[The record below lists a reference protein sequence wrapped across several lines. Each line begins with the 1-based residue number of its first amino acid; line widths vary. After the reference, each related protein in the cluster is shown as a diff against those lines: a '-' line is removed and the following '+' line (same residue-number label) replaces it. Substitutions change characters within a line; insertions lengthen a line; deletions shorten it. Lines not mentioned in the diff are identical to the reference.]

1 MNQQDVED
9 QQALAANDI
18 DPDADNYNLED
29 LFTPRE
35 GTPKEIVDAYFNQ
48 AVYGP
53 EAVLLAGFRSE
64 EIAMVRI
71 ILDSYGG
78 QAVKV
83 VPCTPA
89 LLHAPVSKAL
99 VAPEPNW
106 NQPAPQAWLSG
117 STWGSQRTILFSGL
131 NPAAQS
137 AVVELLEES
146 GLPPICIAAVD
157 ADNADSVL
165 GEVLV
170 RAVKGQRSRKAG
182 AQDAEWRGRVT
193 DELPNI
199 EELLK
204 DRMPDIL
211 QEVEG
216 GEQSAEAAFAEAG
229 SAASSKD
236 RSGSSAAPECMLTN
250 GFKVLASPTAVPS
263 QSRETRASTQ
273 SAASTVASTESLPSI
288 SAGQSREFQAD
299 SQMSSTSDSYS
310 PEEFRV
316 LEPDARNLSSTD
328 DSSQSRETRASTQS
342 AASTMAST
350 ESIPGTSAG
359 QSRDFQAVS
368 SSASVPEA
376 SGIQD
381 QPAAGQ
387 SPASRPVAGASQSRE
402 PQAATQSAVSTAAS
416 SESIP
421 DSSAGQSR
429 DFQPDT
435 NAFNSNPG
443 PHQQQSPGASMPATA
458 RQSRPAGFPEPPP
471 LPSSFKLRP
480 GPSPPQQ
487 PRANGAS
494 SRPLSATPAGI
505 HADVNGRSTSGRGN
519 EFPATIG
526 PAPGSSP
533 PWIGKTAGGS
543 SSTSRMRDYAASIGA
558 GPGSSPYERRSGP
571 GKKTAARP
579 FPNASGAGEDSVGAD
594 SLSSSSSRGVVP
606 ISGMPGDKATDPL
619 PGNTDNS
626 LSSAGESSSSMLG
639 GHARSRQPSQLKSR
653 RAGSNVW
660 DPNEPDFVGF
670 PDHDRVVR
678 GGPDNPLPTIR
689 PPAPTAEPRSP
700 GFQPDVVQSSG
711 TGSAAAP
718 ADMSWG
724 TNPWQNAVRMAE
736 GGAGSR
742 VPRQPREGRRAGNSQ
757 RNPWAKTIKQQ
768 REKEWLRAGSTRPEL
783 GPKSVSGGSSAAGQQ
798 QPDQKAAEPPLSA
811 ESMRQEARGPAR
823 ELIAAA
829 MACGLTSDELKTMVD
844 EAVADKAKGKSIDP
858 LAAVKAFEP
867 EHDDVPDPRAAER
880 AVTQQQIFG
889 QMDVQRPGQNE
900 PIRATVMQ
908 GTLE

>member
-1 MNQQDVED
+1 MV
-9 QQALAANDI
+9 
-18 DPDADNYNLED
+18 P
-29 LFTPRE
+29 E
-35 GTPKEIVDAYFNQ
+35 GTSLSLAQLRSKVAASSAPSKPSTSPPSAVNSPPGGPISAGLNQ
-48 AVYGP
+48 RP
-53 EAVLLAGFRSE
+53 SEAPAAQLKTPGQPDKGETLSEDDLLAGGSKPVGRGS
-64 EIAMVRI
+64 APGDRVP
-71 ILDSYGG
+71 LTAPG
-78 QAVKV
+78 Q
-83 VPCTPA
+83 
-89 LLHAPVSKAL
+89 HAAT
-99 VAPEPNW
+99 AN
-106 NQPAPQAWLSG
+106 
-117 STWGSQRTILFSGL
+117 
-131 NPAAQS
+131 AA
-137 AVVELLEES
+137 
-146 GLPPICIAAVD
+146 I
-157 ADNADSVL
+157 
-165 GEVLV
+165 
-170 RAVKGQRSRKAG
+170 
-182 AQDAEWRGRVT
+182 QDAEGHREASRAFMDSVAGNVGMASEPPAAGDASSLR
-193 DELPNI
+193 DA
-199 EELLK
+199 
-204 DRMPDIL
+204 
-211 QEVEG
+211 
-216 GEQSAEAAFAEAG
+216 SAGCSFAEVPSSSDVVSLDDIIADIQQQQLDEDLAGPSEAGAEGTKEASQPGIMAEDPGMSREAQANTASAAVAPLSTEAIPGTSAGQSMEFQTGSAAVSASAASPDTSLTHQDDAASEPGAFTKSAQASLQQVLEPGQHVAADLGSASGSSAGQQTKPFAAG

-402 PQAATQSAVSTAAS
+402 PQAAMQSAVSTAAS

-429 DFQPDT
+429 DFQSDT

-480 GPSPPQQ
+480 GSSPPQQ

-579 FPNASGAGEDSVGAD
+579 FPNASGAGEGSVGAD

-678 GGPDNPLPTIR
+678 GGELR
-689 PPAPTAEPRSP
+689 P
-700 GFQPDVVQSSG
+700 
-711 TGSAAAP
+711 GSVAF
-718 ADMSWG
+718 
-724 TNPWQNAVRMAE
+724 
-736 GGAGSR
+736 
-742 VPRQPREGRRAGNSQ
+742 RQPIMWT
-757 RNPWAKTIKQQ
+757 P
-768 REKEWLRAGSTRPEL
+768 STL
-783 GPKSVSGGSSAAGQQ
+783 N
-798 QPDQKAAEPPLSA
+798 
-811 ESMRQEARGPAR
+811 
-823 ELIAAA
+823 
-829 MACGLTSDELKTMVD
+829 LTQALK
-844 EAVADKAKGKSIDP
+844 
-858 LAAVKAFEP
+858 L
-867 EHDDVPDPRAAER
+867 
-880 AVTQQQIFG
+880 
-889 QMDVQRPGQNE
+889 
-900 PIRATVMQ
+900 
-908 GTLE
+908 